1 MMDLNKEKK
10 TQFKALIESMKAECT
25 AQQLQSMRALF
36 HRAEE
41 GTEAGDFRQ
50 TACTIGQ
57 IEELLKGAGA

>member
-1 MMDLNKEKK
+1 MDLNKEKK

-25 AQQLQSMRALF
+25 AQQLQSMGALF

-41 GTEAGDFRQ
+41 ETEAGDFKQ
-50 TACTIGQ
+50 TACIIGQ